1 MEVAQVSGRKSPY
14 VTHTLQLYTTGRS
27 RQTQVQTTNP
37 RRVMK
42 RFRLSDK
49 QKKAF
54 KDYGL
59 AVLAAAVTM
68 GIGLATELAP
78 QYAVLIGALAAP
90 LVKWASKNSKD
101 YGVGTK

>member
-1 MEVAQVSGRKSPY
+1 
-14 VTHTLQLYTTGRS
+14 
-27 RQTQVQTTNP
+27 
-37 RRVMK
+37 MK
-42 RFRLSDK
+42 KFKLSDK

>member
-1 MEVAQVSGRKSPY
+1 MRKF
-14 VTHTLQLYTTGRS
+14 
-27 RQTQVQTTNP
+27 
-37 RRVMK
+37 K
-42 RFRLSDK
+42 LSDK

-68 GIGLATELAP
+68 GIGLATDLAP

-90 LVKWASKNSKD
+90 LVKWANKNSRD